1 MRSVRSRPLHLR
13 ALHVRVLCAL
23 ALAAPLLG
31 APTLARADDPGAAE
45 VLFENARKLM
55 DKGDRAQACPMFNES
70 YRLDPAPGTLLNI
83 AECHRLDGK
92 TATAWGEFVAAAR
105 EFRRRNDERRAG
117 FADERAKKL
126 EPELAYVRFAMDTPP
141 EGLALERDGVSGT
154 RDSLGLKL
162 PIDPGAH
169 SVTVTATGKKP
180 ATVTFEAKPKAT
192 VDVTLPPLEDAPP
205 EPTRL
210 DVADRGLH
218 PRAVAGFVV
227 GGGGLALAAVGGV
240 MGVLTAVEKGELD
253 ASCNERPD
261 GTKFGCDAGLLDQA
275 TLYANLSNVFLA
287 AGAVA
292 FGTGLVLVL
301 TAPEGGPEG
310 EPAAGEPA
318 EPEPSVS
325 LRFGPN
331 AVSAT
336 VRW

>member
-1 MRSVRSRPLHLR
+1 MTKVCS
-13 ALHVRVLCAL
+13 LHVRLLWAL
-23 ALAAPLLG
+23 ALAAPVLA
-31 APTLARADDPGAAE
+31 APKLARADDPGAAE
-45 VLFENARKLM
+45 VLFENARALM
-55 DKGDRAQACPMFNES
+55 DKGDRAQACPMFDES

-126 EPELAYVRFAMDTPP
+126 EPELAYVRFAMDAPP

-169 SVTVTATGKKP
+169 TVTITATGKKP
-180 ATVTFEAKPKAT
+180 ATVTFQATPKAT
-192 VDVTLPPLEDAPP
+192 LDVTLPQLEDAPP
-205 EPTRL
+205 EPAGRGAP
-210 DVADRGLH
+210 DPGLH
-218 PRAVAGFVV
+218 PRAIAGFVV

-240 MGVLTAVEKGELD
+240 MGVLTAVEKGTLD
-253 ASCNERPD
+253 ASCRERSD
-261 GTKFGCDAGLLDQA
+261 GTKLGCDAEVLDRA
-275 TLYANLSNVFLA
+275 KLYANLSNVFLA

-301 TAPEGGPEG
+301 TAPESA
-310 EPAAGEPA
+310 PAGDPA
-318 EPEPSVS
+318 EPEPTVS
-325 LRFGPN
+325 LRLGPS